1 MHVPPSF
8 TALNAS
14 RAFLKSRLLPV
25 RSHQNKYPL
34 TCGNCSFVNPID
46 HQFCTNCGFPM
57 LPNKDTQS
65 VYTTRLKRR
74 KAIKL
79 SCTVRLLQARN
90 ALYIIATLLM
100 FGLFFHPGIL
110 QAQTDDT
117 AREKALDA
125 FIEKGM
131 KDWKLPGLSAVVVK
145 DGKVVYLKGFGIRTL
160 GDTAAVDA
168 DTQFGMMS
176 TTKAMTALSIAM
188 LVDEGKIRWDDPVT
202 KHLPWFQMPTPNER

>member
-57 LPNKDTQS
+57 LPNKDTLS

-79 SCTVRLLQARN
+79 SCKVRLLQARN

-100 FGLFFHPGIL
+100 FGLFYIITGGR
-110 QAQTDDT
+110 Q
-117 AREKALDA
+117 
-125 FIEKGM
+125 
-131 KDWKLPGLSAVVVK
+131 SVVQGTV
-145 DGKVVYLKGFGIRTL
+145 
-160 GDTAAVDA
+160 
-168 DTQFGMMS
+168 
-176 TTKAMTALSIAM
+176 M
-188 LVDEGKIRWDDPVT
+188 LVLGVIYAGLGRWSVT
-202 KHLPWFQMPTPNER
+202 KPFTSFLIGLMLMLTFAAIITWAQFYEKKASSYAFYTLFIQVIFIYFLWQGVKGAFQADILEEETKL